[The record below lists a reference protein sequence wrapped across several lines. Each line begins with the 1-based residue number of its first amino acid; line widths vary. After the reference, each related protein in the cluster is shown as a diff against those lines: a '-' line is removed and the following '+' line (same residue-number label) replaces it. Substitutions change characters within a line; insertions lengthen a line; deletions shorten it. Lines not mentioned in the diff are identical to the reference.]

1 MAVQTKEV
9 VVGDV
14 VNWELPNYLC
24 RKAIPIKRVL
34 AATKALVVG
43 ECMEPA
49 TAVAQIHTIT
59 TFADAPTADGGTYRL
74 GYKGQWTTALAWDA
88 NAAAIKAAF
97 ELLSL
102 VTDTIT
108 ASAAFGTT
116 VTITWTTAGQK
127 DEIGLDARL
136 LLDGTVAMTSATLT
150 VTTPGSAATDNVI
163 IATGGNVNGILLEKV
178 TLEDLKTL
186 NNIKRTFLVE
196 GDAEVNGNNL
206 YTIAAQLA
214 AAKTALVALGIRV
227 RAEATIYQVGVPVS

>member
-1 MAVQTKEV
+1 MTVQTKEI

-59 TFADAPTADGGTYRL
+59 TFADAPTADGGTFRL
-74 GYKGQWTTALAWDA
+74 GYKGQWTTDLDFDETAA
-88 NAAAIKAAF
+88 NIKTAF

-108 ASAAFGTT
+108 VSAPFATT
-116 VTITWTTAGQK
+116 VTITWGTAGQK
-127 DEIGLDARL
+127 DEIGLDARK

-150 VTTPGSAATDNVI
+150 VTTEGSTATDNVI

-178 TLEDLKTL
+178 TLEDLKGQ
-186 NNIKRTFLVE
+186 NNIKRAFLTR

-214 AAKTALVALGIRV
+214 ATKTALEVLGIRV
-227 RAEATIYQVGVPVS
+227 RAEATIYQVGVPVT